1 MNNKIVIIGCT
12 NKGKSSLFNK
22 IVGRNIAI
30 VYDRDG
36 VTVDCR
42 KENVEINGFDATI
55 VDTPGFDECHLSE
68 NGKIQKLI
76 NKQIEK
82 AIRQSDI
89 VIHVIDAGIGYNNDD
104 SDWVKRCQE
113 QKKKIIVVANK
124 TDLYTGINEN
134 CYRMS
139 NDDVVLTSVKRNDG
153 IGMLKATICEYL
165 TDKGQKEQDYE
176 DNSEVEICIIGKPNA
191 GKSTLMNRICRENHS
206 IISRDAGTTC
216 DTITHRIKLDD
227 MWLKISDTAGLRKR
241 SQITDEVEKEAVSQ
255 SINAISQHGIALLVI
270 DAEIGVSDQD
280 VRLIELVRRRRR
292 KQVIIINKWDKLDE
306 DKKAIYR
313 KNSEKIS
320 RNHAYIPTVF
330 MSAKEDRQ
338 IKKLIRIIDK
348 VNQKRSLPPMSYL
361 TKSIQTFV
369 EKHPAPHVNGRPI
382 KIRVCYPNQKKF
394 MSVTVQ
400 GKRVSELPLSYKK
413 YLKNSLQ
420 ELLEISGIDIEIIF
434 KNDANPYE

>member
-216 DTITHRIKLDD
+216 DTITHRIKLDG

-292 KQVIIINKWDKLDE
+292 NK
-306 DKKAIYR
+306 
-313 KNSEKIS
+313 
-320 RNHAYIPTVF
+320 
-330 MSAKEDRQ
+330 
-338 IKKLIRIIDK
+338 
-348 VNQKRSLPPMSYL
+348 SLSS
-361 TKSIQTFV
+361 T
-369 EKHPAPHVNGRPI
+369 
-382 KIRVCYPNQKKF
+382 
-394 MSVTVQ
+394 
-400 GKRVSELPLSYKK
+400 
-413 YLKNSLQ
+413 
-420 ELLEISGIDIEIIF
+420 SGTS
-434 KNDANPYE
+434 